1 MAGSFESFIGI
12 NCSEAASRSGQQI
25 YVADPH
31 RREPRITLHSAP
43 DALPEE
49 ARILGVQVPG

>member
-1 MAGSFESFIGI
+1 MAGLFESFIGI
-12 NCSEAASRSGQQI
+12 NCSEAASRSGQRV
-25 YVADPH
+25 YVADLR
-31 RREPRITLHSAP
+31 RREPWITLHSAP